1 MDEFNYLSVLISIIL
16 GLGITRLLKG
26 LGQQIEFRAE
36 IRSYWPSLCWAMT
49 LLLIHVQT
57 WWSMF
62 GLRFVTNWSFL
73 AFLVVLLQPIVLYLQ
88 AALILPSMI
97 AGEKVDLRRHY
108 YAQSR
113 GFFGLMCAL
122 LLISLAKS
130 LMLSGTLPRPADLG
144 FHIAFL
150 ALSALMTISRR
161 PRLHEVNAV
170 AASAMIGAYIVVLF
184 SQLR

>member
-1 MDEFNYLSVLISIIL
+1 MDEFSYLSVLISIIL
-16 GLGITRLLKG
+16 GLGITRLLQG
-26 LGQQIEFRAE
+26 LGQQIEFRGH
-36 IRSYWPSLCWAMT
+36 IRSYWPALCWAMT

-62 GLRFVTNWSFL
+62 GLRFVTHWTFL
-73 AFLVVLLQPIVLYLQ
+73 GFLVVLLQPIVLYLQ

-97 AGEKVDLRRHY
+97 AGETVDLRAHY

-130 LMLSGTLPRPADLG
+130 LMLSGALPQAADLG
-144 FHIAFL
+144 FHLVFL
-150 ALSALMTISRR
+150 ALSALVTISRR
-161 PRLHEVNAV
+161 PRLHEINALT
-170 AASAMIGAYIVVLF
+170 AAAMIGAYIVVLF